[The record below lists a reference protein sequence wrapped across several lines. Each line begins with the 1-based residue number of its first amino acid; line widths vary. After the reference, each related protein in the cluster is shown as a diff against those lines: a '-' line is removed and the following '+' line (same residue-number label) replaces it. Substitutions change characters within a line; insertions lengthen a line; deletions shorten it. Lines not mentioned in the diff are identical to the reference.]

1 MGRRYVLNKVYN
13 NLNIREVNKI
23 DPEAISK
30 LVNKLEM
37 QLINNPNQIEL
48 IKKLA
53 QLKYFLLDF
62 EGALKEFEKGRR
74 LDANDIDFLIGEA
87 NTRLVLEKESISKK
101 TVELFTKLLEER
113 PSDITA
119 LLVLADYNFFSKN
132 YIISKKV
139 TDSFFWGLTTSLI
152 NPKILIFFT
161 SVFSQFISNDSND
174 YNKVGIGLLA
184 GIIDTV
190 WYILVSYSVN
200 LPKLKNYIILN
211 QKIIFLFFGFI
222 LINFSIFLVSMS
234 IEYFIW

>member
-1 MGRRYVLNKVYN
+1 MLYFFLFFFLFSMILTLLILKKFNGVAGKKRKIVYAIFLFSIFLPVITIYLQNSNYWVGDNVLKKVYN

-37 QLINNPNQIEL
+37 QLTDNPNQIEL

-74 LDANDIDFLIGEA
+74 LNANDIDFLIGEA

-101 TVELFTKLLEER
+101 TVELFTKVLVER
-113 PSDITA
+113 PNDITA

-132 YIISKKV
+132 YIISKNYYQK
-139 TDSFFWGLTTSLI
+139 LLSLI
-152 NPKILIFFT
+152 
-161 SVFSQFISNDSND
+161 D
-174 YNKVGIGLLA
+174 
-184 GIIDTV
+184 
-190 WYILVSYSVN
+190 
-200 LPKLKNYIILN
+200 KNSLEYKDIKNRLDEIE
-211 QKIIFLFFGFI
+211 
-222 LINFSIFLVSMS
+222 NFK
-234 IEYFIW
+234 

>member
-1 MGRRYVLNKVYN
+1 MLYFFLFIFLFSMILTLLILKKFNGVLDKKRRIVYAIFLFSIFLPVIIIYLQNSNYWVGDNVLNKVYN

-23 DPEAISK
+23 DPGAISK

-37 QLINNPNQIEL
+37 QLIDNPNQIEL

-74 LDANDIDFLIGEA
+74 LNANDIDFLIGEA

-119 LLVLADYNFFSKN
+119 LLVLADYNFYSKN
-132 YIISKKV
+132 YIISKNYYQK
-139 TDSFFWGLTTSLI
+139 LLSLI
-152 NPKILIFFT
+152 
-161 SVFSQFISNDSND
+161 D
-174 YNKVGIGLLA
+174 
-184 GIIDTV
+184 
-190 WYILVSYSVN
+190 
-200 LPKLKNYIILN
+200 KNSLEYKDIKNRLDEIE
-211 QKIIFLFFGFI
+211 
-222 LINFSIFLVSMS
+222 NFK
-234 IEYFIW
+234 